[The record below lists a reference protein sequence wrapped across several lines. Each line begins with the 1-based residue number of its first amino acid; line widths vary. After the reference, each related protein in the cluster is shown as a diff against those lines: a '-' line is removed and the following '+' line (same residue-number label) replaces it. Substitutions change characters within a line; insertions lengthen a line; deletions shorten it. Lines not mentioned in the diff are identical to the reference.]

1 MRLFPGPRRTLRAA
15 LCLIATA
22 TATVATGVER
32 MPLDRFL
39 DKLTTW
45 QADFV
50 QQLQD
55 GKGRVQSRA
64 EGRMTVSRPG
74 RFRWELRPPGPGP
87 TQYSQLLLAD
97 GRNLWFYDR
106 DLAQVTVKPAATALA
121 SAPAA
126 LLAGGSN
133 WREMF
138 LVRSLPRT
146 AELDWLEVRPRRA
159 NAEFRDVRLG
169 FAGADLRR
177 MVVRDNLGQIAEIE
191 FRNAQRNPA
200 LPRELLEFI
209 PPAGVDVI
217 GAPQPGS

>member
-1 MRLFPGPRRTLRAA
+1 MQMIRGRRGAALAA
-15 LCLIATA
+15 LCLAAATA
-22 TATVATGVER
+22 LAAGIER
-32 MPLDRFL
+32 TPLDRFL
-39 DKLTTW
+39 DQLTTW

-50 QQLQD
+50 QQLRD

-74 RFRWELRPPGPGP
+74 KFRWELRPAGPGP

-133 WREMF
+133 WRDVF
-138 LVRSLPRT
+138 LVRSLPR
-146 AELDWLEVRPRRA
+146 AADLDWLEVRPRRA
-159 NAEFRDVRLG
+159 NAEFRDLRLG

-191 FRNAQRNPA
+191 FRNARRNPA
-200 LPRELLEFI
+200 VPGELLEFI
-209 PPAGVDVI
+209 APGGVDVI
-217 GAPQPGS
+217 GAPQPGP

>member
-1 MRLFPGPRRTLRAA
+1 MQIIRGRRGAALAA
-15 LCLIATA
+15 LCLAAATA
-22 TATVATGVER
+22 LAAGIER
-32 MPLDRFL
+32 TPLDRFL
-39 DKLTTW
+39 DQLTTW

-50 QQLQD
+50 QQLRD

-74 RFRWELRPPGPGP
+74 KFRWELRPAGPGP

-133 WREMF
+133 WREVF
-138 LVRSLPRT
+138 LVRGLPR
-146 AELDWLEVRPRRA
+146 AADLDWLEVRPRRA
-159 NAEFRDVRLG
+159 NAEFRDLRLG

-191 FRNAQRNPA
+191 FRNARRNPA
-200 LPRELLEFI
+200 VPVELLEFT
-209 PPAGVDVI
+209 PPGGVDVI
-217 GAPQPGS
+217 GAPQPRP

>member
-1 MRLFPGPRRTLRAA
+1 MQMIRGRRGAALAA
-15 LCLIATA
+15 LCLAAASALAAGI
-22 TATVATGVER
+22 ER
-32 MPLDRFL
+32 TPLDRFL
-39 DKLTTW
+39 DNLTTW
-45 QADFV
+45 QADFA
-50 QQLQD
+50 QQLRD

-74 RFRWELRPPGPGP
+74 KFRWELRPAGPGP

-106 DLAQVTVKPAATALA
+106 DLAQVTVKPATTALA

-133 WREMF
+133 WREGF
-138 LVRSLPRT
+138 LVRSLPR
-146 AELDWLEVRPRRA
+146 AADLDWLEVRPRRA
-159 NAEFRDVRLG
+159 NAEFRDLRLG

-200 LPRELLEFI
+200 VPRELLEFT
-209 PPAGVDVI
+209 PPGGVDVI
-217 GAPQPGS
+217 GAPLTGP